1 MLPGDRMSEKSQ
13 IHLIKIK
20 SR

>member
-13 IHLIKIK
+13 LHLIKIK